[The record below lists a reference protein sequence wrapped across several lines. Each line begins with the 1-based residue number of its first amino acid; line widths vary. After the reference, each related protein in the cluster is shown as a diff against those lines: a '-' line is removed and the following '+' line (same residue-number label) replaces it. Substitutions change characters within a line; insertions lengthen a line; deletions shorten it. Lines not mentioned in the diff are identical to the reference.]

1 MTGMQVPVL
10 PPHASSLA
18 TTATQPPPPFT
29 LHSGQVHAR
38 DDSHKNQDAGHHN
51 SNNSWFSGKWPVP
64 WCSPTTSSSS
74 SLTETAL
81 VPPPDSKHWLR
92 HRGGGHD
99 AVVASSTTGTDRSSS
114 TATAANSHNTMSFSA
129 QDHNTT
135 TTPASATTN
144 GTVAIATQS
153 VHLQLTDPSLV
164 DSSPP
169 GPPPDDKNEEQ
180 ESTTEPPPTP
190 AKPVATKTI
199 TIHTYHDPTTN
210 TTWKALNTAKKKFQ
224 AYLQYRN
231 AAPSGVV
238 AGQLDDDANHWMTQI
253 ETVHHMVD
261 LAPVTAATGSPSTD
275 VTTADTE
282 TNTATTDT
290 NATPISSHDQMA
302 ADDAKAI
309 AAAAAAQKRKEWEK
323 MRQEWRILWKNGT
336 LITDR
341 TELLAVYPSDMEQS
355 VSTATSLQG
364 GGNNGSVPPSS
375 SPLAAAVRKRG
386 GFADLL
392 QLYTNRVLAILQ
404 DEEEDCR
411 SVYDDDAT
419 ANNHVSAASA
429 DLASS
434 NNGLLPWLESNYGTL
449 ETTALRHDN
458 FGTLTESE
466 QLAKLKHFLEWFRSQ
481 FPYFYD
487 RCDACGASIK
497 EDNVA
502 AVAAAAAA
510 AAADV
515 VDNDKSSTNG
525 QGNPSQ
531 LDNSNLGNV
540 ENPAEADEE
549 EDSDHRTFVGYM
561 YPDTVELQGKASR
574 TELYQCHVC
583 HSFTR
588 FPRFNSARHVIAK
601 RRGRC
606 GEYSMLLFRILRA
619 LGHECRWVVDW
630 ADHVWAEVLLS
641 SHRTLAVPEGP
652 VRRWVHL
659 DPCEAAVDENF
670 IYQDWGKKQTFI
682 LGFYLP
688 PMPNEQ
694 SFVSGPG
701 TVRGNDTAEDI
712 PLIEDI
718 TQCYTREPW
727 SDVCERRE
735 EPEDHIKSSIERAT
749 QDLLAKLTSRAGS
762 IGSTSDSL

>member
-1 MTGMQVPVL
+1 MSYNDSEKYTFTKESTKESATGI
-10 PPHASSLA
+10 
-18 TTATQPPPPFT
+18 PPPPTMSSVIASATPLT

-38 DDSHKNQDAGHHN
+38 DDSHKNQDDTSHN
-51 SNNSWFSGKWPVP
+51 SNSWFSGRWPVP
-64 WCSPTTSSSS
+64 WFSPTLTFSSESLPSS
-74 SLTETAL
+74 ADECATQHN
-81 VPPPDSKHWLR
+81 DRHWLR
-92 HRGGGHD
+92 HRGGGGGGD
-99 AVVASSTTGTDRSSS
+99 LVASSSS
-114 TATAANSHNTMSFSA
+114 TAIGA
-129 QDHNTT
+129 TT
-135 TTPASATTN
+135 TTKTNDTVVAATANLNARTEATASS
-144 GTVAIATQS
+144 VAVATQS
-153 VHLQLTDPSLV
+153 VHLQLTDPSLIA
-164 DSSPP
+164 SNP
-169 GPPPDDKNEEQ
+169 GQPPDEKDNEP
-180 ESTTEPPPTP
+180 ESTAPTP
-190 AKPVATKTI
+190 PKATTKTI
-199 TIHTYHDPTTN
+199 TIHTYRDPITN

-231 AAPSGVV
+231 ALAPGR
-238 AGQLDDDANHWMTQI
+238 LDDANHWAAQI
-253 ETVHHMVD
+253 ETVHHIVD
-261 LAPVTAATGSPSTD
+261 WAPSTAAA
-275 VTTADTE
+275 TTADTE
-282 TNTATTDT
+282 ANASPIAQETAVL
-290 NATPISSHDQMA
+290 A
-302 ADDAKAI
+302 ADAQAS
-309 AAAAAAQKRKEWEK
+309 AAAMAAAAQKRKEWEE
-323 MRQEWRILWKNGT
+323 MRQEWRSLWRNGT
-336 LITDR
+336 LLTDR

-355 VSTATSLQG
+355 VSSSTTTTAAVG
-364 GGNNGSVPPSS
+364 DGANGWTRP
-375 SPLAAAVRKRG
+375 SPLTAAAAAARKRG

-392 QLYTNRVLAILQ
+392 QLYTDRVLAILQ

-411 SVYDDDAT
+411 GDHDDDAMAKKDVST
-419 ANNHVSAASA
+419 ASTDSVSTT
-429 DLASS
+429 L
-434 NNGLLPWLESNYGTL
+434 GLVPWLESNYGTL

-497 EDNVA
+497 EDNAA
-502 AVAAAAAA
+502 AVAATAAAA
-510 AAADV
+510 A
-515 VDNDKSSTNG
+515 VDNDKANTNG
-525 QGNPSQ
+525 QGHPGQNPS
-531 LDNSNLGNV
+531 NEENL
-540 ENPAEADEE
+540 AETDEE

-641 SHRTLAVPEGP
+641 SHRPLAVRERPA
-652 VRRWVHL
+652 RRWVHL

-694 SFVSGPG
+694 STAFGPG
-701 TVRGNDTAEDI
+701 SVGGNDTIAAI

-727 SDVCERRE
+727 NDVCERRE

-749 QDLLAKLTSRAGS
+749 QDLLAKLTLRAGS
-762 IGSTSDSL
+762 VGSTSVSS